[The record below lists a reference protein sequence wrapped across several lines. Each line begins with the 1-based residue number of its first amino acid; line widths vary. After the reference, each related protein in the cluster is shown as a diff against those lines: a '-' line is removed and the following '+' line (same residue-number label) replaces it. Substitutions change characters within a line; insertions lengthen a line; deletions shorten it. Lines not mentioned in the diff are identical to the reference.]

1 MSNFYRHPPIP
12 KFALGQYVVQKY
24 EEPKKPYMV
33 VGVYFEKP
41 KQLIYKLEPVTRKGN
56 RFRTDVWIKRVPE
69 QYIQTVEFYG
79 EPKGF
84 HSK

>member
-1 MSNFYRHPPIP
+1 MSNFYKHPPIP
-12 KFALGQYVVQKY
+12 IFVLGQYVVQKY

-33 VGVYFEKP
+33 VGIFVEKP
-41 KQLIYKLEPVTRKGN
+41 KRISYELEPVTSKGD
-56 RFRTDVWIKRVPE
+56 RLREDVQTEIVPE
-69 QYIQTVEFYG
+69 QYIQSVEFCG